1 MCDGVRMWNK
11 NILKLD
17 ETDRWAAA
25 KTKERDNK
33 YLLFLWWFNIIKKI
47 KLKKR
52 INLLDGGGNIKTN
65 ENIKKK
71 IIEILFI
78 FYDVSSTWDN
88 KTEI

>member
-1 MCDGVRMWNK
+1 MEFKRLLN
-11 NILKLD
+11 D
-17 ETDRWAAA
+17 ETGRWAAA
-25 KTKERDNK
+25 KTKEGAND
-33 YLLFLWWFNIIKKI
+33 YLLFLWWFYIIKTI
-47 KLKKR
+47 KFKNR
-52 INLLDGGGNIKTN
+52 ISLLDGGGNIKIN

>member
-1 MCDGVRMWNK
+1 MVSGWNK

-17 ETDRWAAA
+17 EADRWAAA
-25 KTKERDNK
+25 KTKERAND
-33 YLLFLWWFNIIKKI
+33 YLLFLWWFHIIKKNI
-47 KLKKR
+47 YKKR
-52 INLLDGGGNIKTN
+52 ISLLDGGGNIKIN
-65 ENIKKK
+65 ENIENK

>member
-1 MCDGVRMWNK
+1 MEFKRLLN
-11 NILKLD
+11 D
-17 ETDRWAAA
+17 ETDGWAAA
-25 KTKERDNK
+25 KTKEGTND
-33 YLLFLWWFNIIKKI
+33 YLLFLWWFYIIKTI
-47 KLKKR
+47 KFKNR
-52 INLLDGGGNIKTN
+52 ISLLDGGGNIKIN

>member
-1 MCDGVRMWNK
+1 MRLTDEGAK
-11 NILKLD
+11 N
-17 ETDRWAAA
+17 
-25 KTKERDNK
+25 EREGQRF
-33 YLLFLWWFNIIKKI
+33 LLFLWWFNIIKKI

-52 INLLDGGGNIKTN
+52 INLLDGGGNIKIN